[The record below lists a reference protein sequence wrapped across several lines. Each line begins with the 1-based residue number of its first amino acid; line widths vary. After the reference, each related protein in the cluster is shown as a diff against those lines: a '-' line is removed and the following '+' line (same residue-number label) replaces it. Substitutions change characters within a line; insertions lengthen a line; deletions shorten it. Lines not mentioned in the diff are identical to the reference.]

1 MRRTRAPRW
10 PALSSVPRRSWEGAE
25 SGVGFAHQTVLRD
38 EVVELLA
45 PKKGQ
50 RIVDATLGGGG
61 HAEALL
67 ERGADVIGVD
77 RDPAAL
83 RAARARLLDQPR
95 FRALEGNAGEL
106 LSLLG
111 PLGLL
116 PVDGVLAD
124 LGVSSPQLEDG
135 ERGFSFQQEGPLDM
149 RMGPSGRTAAEAI
162 AASDEATLATVLR
175 EWGEEPFAR
184 PIARALRATLPTTTQ
199 AAVEAVK
206 RAVPRR
212 AWPERTHVATR
223 TFQALRIWVNDELG
237 ALDRLLA
244 SLPTL
249 LRVGGRAAIIAFHS
263 LEDRRVKTAFR
274 NLEGRCT
281 CPPGLPI
288 CACGAGGS
296 FRALTRKAVKAS
308 EAEVARNP
316 RARSAR
322 LRGVERLA

>member
-1 MRRTRAPRW
+1 VAY
-10 PALSSVPRRSWEGAE
+10 
-25 SGVGFAHQTVLRD
+25 AHQTVLRD

-45 PKKGQ
+45 PKAGQ
-50 RIVDATLGGGG
+50 RIVDTTLGGGG

-67 ERGADVIGVD
+67 ACGADVIGVD

-83 RAARARLLDQPR
+83 HAARLRLAAWPG
-95 FRALEGNAGEL
+95 FRAVEGNAGDLPQL
-106 LSLLG
+106 LASLD
-111 PLGLL
+111 LL

-124 LGVSSPQLEDG
+124 LGVSSPQLDDAS
-135 ERGFSFQQEGPLDM
+135 RGFSFQADGPLDM
-149 RMGPSGRTAAEAI
+149 RMGTTGPTAAEAI
-162 AASDEATLATVLR
+162 AASDEAELAAALR
-175 EWGEEPFAR
+175 DFAEEPFAR
-184 PIARALRATLPTTTQ
+184 PIARALKAALPTTTHQ
-199 AAVEAVK
+199 AVEAVK

-223 TFQALRIWVNDELG
+223 TFQALRILVNDELG

-244 SLPTL
+244 SLPAL
-249 LRVGGRAAIIAFHS
+249 LKVGGRAAIIAFHS

-281 CPPGLPI
+281 CPRGLPV

-308 EAEVARNP
+308 ESEVERNP

-322 LRGVERLA
+322 LRAVERLL

>member
-1 MRRTRAPRW
+1 
-10 PALSSVPRRSWEGAE
+10 LGARE
-25 SGVGFAHQTVLRD
+25 SGVAYAHQTVLCD

-45 PKKGQ
+45 PKAGQ

-67 ERGADVIGVD
+67 ARGAEVIGVD

-83 RAARARLLDQPR
+83 RAARLRLASQPG
-95 FRALEGNAGEL
+95 FRALEGNAGDL
-106 LSLLG
+106 VQLLG
-111 PLGLL
+111 PSGLL
-116 PVDGVLAD
+116 PLDGVLAD
-124 LGVSSPQLEDG
+124 LGVSSPQLEDAS
-135 ERGFSFQQEGPLDM
+135 RGFSFQADGPLDM
-149 RMGPSGRTAAEAI
+149 RMGTTGRTAAEAI
-162 AASDEATLATVLR
+162 AASDEASLAAVLR
-175 EWGEEPFAR
+175 ELGEEPFAR
-184 PIARALRATLPTTTQ
+184 PIARALKAALPTTTQ
-199 AAVEAVK
+199 QAVEAVK

-237 ALDRLLA
+237 SLDRLLA
-244 SLPTL
+244 SLPDL
-249 LRVGGRAAIIAFHS
+249 LKVGGRAAIIAFHS

-281 CPPGLPI
+281 CPPGLPV

-308 EAEVARNP
+308 DSEVERNP

-322 LRGVERLA
+322 LRAVERLL

>member
-1 MRRTRAPRW
+1 VA
-10 PALSSVPRRSWEGAE
+10 
-25 SGVGFAHQTVLRD
+25 FAHQSVLRD
-38 EVVELLA
+38 EVVELLVPRA
-45 PKKGQ
+45 GK
-50 RIVDATLGGGG
+50 RIIDATLGGGG

-83 RAARARLLDQPR
+83 AAASARLGPR
-95 FRALEGNAGEL
+95 PSFRALRGNAGEL
-106 LSLLG
+106 EALLA

-124 LGVSSPQLEDG
+124 LGVSSPQLDDVR
-135 ERGFSFQQEGPLDM
+135 RGFSFQSDGPLDM
-149 RMGPSGRTAAEAI
+149 RMGPDGLTAAEAI
-162 AASDEATLATVLR
+162 ASADEATLAGVLR
-175 EWGEEPFAR
+175 DYGEEPFAR
-184 PIARALRATLPTTTQ
+184 PIARALKVAQPTTTLE
-199 AAVEAVK
+199 AVEAVK

-212 AWPERTHVATR
+212 AWPERVHVATR

-244 SLPTL
+244 SLPRL
-249 LRVGGRAAIIAFHS
+249 LRVGGRAAVIAFHS
-263 LEDRRVKTAFR
+263 LEDRRVKEAFR
-274 NLEGRCT
+274 TLVGRCT
-281 CPPGLPI
+281 CPPGLPV

-296 FRALTRKAVKAS
+296 FRALTRRALKAS

-322 LRGVERLA
+322 LRAVERLA

>member
-1 MRRTRAPRW
+1 M
-10 PALSSVPRRSWEGAE
+10 E
-25 SGVGFAHQTVLRD
+25 FAHQSVLRD

-45 PKKGQ
+45 PKPGQ

-67 ERGADVIGVD
+67 EAGADVIGVD

-83 RAARARLLDQPR
+83 RAASARLSGRPG
-95 FRALEGNAGEL
+95 FRALEGNAGDLEAL
-106 LSLLG
+106 LL

-124 LGVSSPQLEDG
+124 LGVSSHQLDDAA
-135 ERGFSFQQEGPLDM
+135 RGFSFQQDGPLDM
-149 RMGPSGRTAAEAI
+149 RMGRGGTSAAEAI
-162 AASDEATLATVLR
+162 RDADEATLAQVLR
-175 EWGEEPFAR
+175 ELGEEPFAR
-184 PIARALRATLPTTTQ
+184 AIARALKATHPTTTQ
-199 AAVEAVK
+199 EAVEAVK

-212 AWPERTHVATR
+212 AWPRLHVATR
-223 TFQALRIWVNDELG
+223 TFQALRLWVNDELG

-244 SLPTL
+244 SLPHL

-274 NLEGRCT
+274 ALEGRCT
-281 CPPGLPI
+281 CPVGLPV
-288 CACGAGGS
+288 CVCGAGGS

-308 EAEVARNP
+308 EAEVAQNP
-316 RARSAR
+316 RSRSAR
-322 LRGVERLA
+322 LRAVERLA

>member
-1 MRRTRAPRW
+1 
-10 PALSSVPRRSWEGAE
+10 VE
-25 SGVGFAHQTVLRD
+25 FAHQTVLRD
-38 EVVELLA
+38 EVVALLA
-45 PKKGQ
+45 PRAGQ
-50 RIVDATLGGGG
+50 RIIDATLGGGG

-67 ERGADVIGVD
+67 DCGADVIGVD

-83 RAARARLLDQPR
+83 RAASARLGLRPG
-95 FRALEGNAGEL
+95 FRALLGNAGDLQAL
-106 LSLLG
+106 LA
-111 PLGLL
+111 PLALL

-124 LGVSSPQLEDG
+124 LGVSSAQLDDP
-135 ERGFSFQQEGPLDM
+135 ERGFSFQGDGPLDM
-149 RMGPSGRTAAEAI
+149 RMGPGGQTAAEAI
-162 AASDEATLATVLR
+162 SSTDETTLVAVLR
-175 EWGEEPFAR
+175 ELGEEPFAR
-184 PIARALRATLPTTTQ
+184 PIARALLAAHPTTTQ
-199 AAVEAVK
+199 QAVEAVK

-212 AWPERTHVATR
+212 AWPARIHVATR

-244 SLPTL
+244 SLPKV

-274 NLEGRCT
+274 TLEGRCT
-281 CPPGLPI
+281 CPPGLPV

-308 EAEVARNP
+308 EAEVERNP

-322 LRGVERLA
+322 LRAVERLA